1 MAVFYN
7 NHIRQQA
14 YITMDDSE
22 KYFLSSFTPK
32 SLQNN
37 FNKKIKNK
45 AGKGIDGVGSIQ
57 IENDLELITSRI
69 SNKVINSKYRFSPYL
84 EIAKCKGRGKA
95 PRIISKP
102 TLRDKLTLS
111 ALKDILHY
119 QYEACIQNQL
129 PCIYI
134 KEIKK
139 LFDEHEKEEISFL
152 KIDIAT
158 FYDSL
163 NHNILLDECLS
174 DINNDHLLTLIRRA
188 IKNKTVPK
196 NYKKANASN
205 YHNKSGVPQGLSISN
220 VLAGIYMKAFD
231 AEFEAIGLK
240 YFRYV
245 DDILIFAKHEEIN
258 TIKERVGDSLTLIN
272 LRINDEKDDSGAISK
287 PFDYLGYQISSDK
300 ISVRESTVERFIN
313 SIIAMFTDFKLNFKS
328 RASNLKNH
336 TSGHFTAE
344 HLKELFILNLNEKIS
359 GAVTETKRYGWI
371 FYFVEITDIHLLHK
385 IDSIISK
392 QFSRLYMFDGTPPK
406 TLKTMVKSYYA
417 AKYSP
422 FDGYIHNYGTY
433 DTLMNKVQFLLKLS
447 YLSEQ
452 DIESF
457 TEKEVERKFEM
468 SKGKRLMKLEEDV
481 GNIS

>member
-1 MAVFYN
+1 
-7 NHIRQQA
+7 
-14 YITMDDSE
+14 MDDLGNF
-22 KYFLSSFTPK
+22 FLYSFTPK
-32 SLQNN
+32 SLQNT

-57 IENDLELITSRI
+57 IEKDLELITSRM

-95 PRIISKP
+95 PRIVSKP

-139 LFDEHEKEEISFL
+139 LFDEHKKEEISFL
-152 KIDIAT
+152 KIDITT

-163 NHNILLDECLS
+163 NHNVLLDECLS

-231 AEFEAIGLK
+231 AEFEVVA
-240 YFRYV
+240 YSHASRSP
-245 DDILIFAKHEEIN
+245 N
-258 TIKERVGDSLTLIN
+258 TI
-272 LRINDEKDDSGAISK
+272 
-287 PFDYLGYQISSDK
+287 
-300 ISVRESTVERFIN
+300 
-313 SIIAMFTDFKLNFKS
+313 
-328 RASNLKNH
+328 
-336 TSGHFTAE
+336 
-344 HLKELFILNLNEKIS
+344 
-359 GAVTETKRYGWI
+359 
-371 FYFVEITDIHLLHK
+371 
-385 IDSIISK
+385 
-392 QFSRLYMFDGTPPK
+392 
-406 TLKTMVKSYYA
+406 
-417 AKYSP
+417 
-422 FDGYIHNYGTY
+422 
-433 DTLMNKVQFLLKLS
+433 
-447 YLSEQ
+447 
-452 DIESF
+452 
-457 TEKEVERKFEM
+457 
-468 SKGKRLMKLEEDV
+468 
-481 GNIS
+481 

>member
-1 MAVFYN
+1 
-7 NHIRQQA
+7 
-14 YITMDDSE
+14 MDALE
-22 KYFLSSFTPK
+22 NFFLSSFSQK
-32 SLQNN
+32 SLQKI

-45 AGKGIDGVGSIQ
+45 AGKGIDGLGSIQ
-57 IENDLELITSRI
+57 LEDDLELISSRI

-111 ALKDILHY
+111 ALKDTLHY
-119 QYEACIQNQL
+119 QYESCIQNQL
-129 PCIYI
+129 PSIYI
-134 KEIKK
+134 KEIKQ
-139 LFDEHEKEEISFL
+139 LFDEHKKEEISFL
-152 KIDIAT
+152 KLDIRT

-163 NHNILLDECLS
+163 NHNILLNECLS
-174 DINNDHLLTLIRRA
+174 DISNEHLLTLIRRA

-196 NYKKANASN
+196 NYKKSNSGN
-205 YHNKSGVPQGLSISN
+205 YHNVCGVPQGLAISN

-231 AEFEAIGLK
+231 TEYEVIGLK

-245 DDILIFAKHEEIN
+245 DDILIFAKHEEIQ
-258 TIKERVGDSLTLIN
+258 TIKEKASNSLALIS
-272 LRINDEKDDSGAISK
+272 LEINDEKDDFGAISK

-313 SIIAMFTDFKLNFKS
+313 SVIAMFTNFRLNFKS

-336 TSGHFTAE
+336 NSGHFTVE
-344 HLKELFILNLNEKIS
+344 HLKELFIVNLNEKIS

-371 FYFVEITDIHLLHK
+371 FYFIEITDIHLLHK

-392 QFSRLYMFDGTPPK
+392 QFSRLEMFDGTPPK

-422 FDGYIHNYGTY
+422 FDGYIHNYDKY
-433 DTLMNKVQFLLKLS
+433 DTLMNKVQFLLKLG
-447 YLSEQ
+447 YLNEQ
-452 DIESF
+452 DLKSF
-457 TEKEVERKFEM
+457 TEKELERKFEA